1 MSTRKSE
8 ISEALASVESRISKA
23 VLTAGRLRSDV
34 KLIVVTKTFPLT
46 DLEICYE
53 LGLREFGE
61 NRDQEGSVKALEL
74 PSDINWHFQGQIQ
87 SNKLKSIATWAD
99 VVHSI
104 DNFAHASKLSALS
117 TDLGMS
123 SKEVFIQVSLDTNKS
138 DPSSERGGAW
148 PSELATLTEQI
159 LELPSLDLIGLMAV
173 APLNASPDLAF
184 EKLFKISS
192 EIRSDFPTVNR
203 ISAGMSNDFEAAIL
217 HGATHIR
224 IGSQILGLR

>member
-1 MSTRKSE
+1 MSARKSE
-8 ISEALASVESRISKA
+8 ISAALASVENRISKA

-34 KLIVVTKTFPLT
+34 KLIVVTKSFPLP

-61 NRDQEGSVKALEL
+61 NRDQEGCAKALEL

-87 SNKLKSIATWAD
+87 SNKLKSIANWAD

-117 TDLGMS
+117 TDLGVS
-123 SKEVFIQVSLDTNKS
+123 SKEVLIQVSLDTNRS
-138 DPSSERGGAW
+138 DSSSERGGAS
-148 PSELATLTEQI
+148 PSELANLTEQI

-184 EKLFKISS
+184 EKLFQISS
-192 EIRSDFPTVNR
+192 EIRRDFPTVNQ